1 MVFYIC
7 RDRSILHRRVNIVL
21 YFLFQLS
28 VADIAIH
35 VFSDMLGI
43 RDELNKCK
51 RLAALIKKV
60 DENKNIAKWLKEDR
74 SRKDKNSAI

>member
-1 MVFYIC
+1 MI
-7 RDRSILHRRVNIVL
+7 

-43 RDELNKCK
+43 RDELKKCK
-51 RLAALIKKV
+51 KLAAVIKRV
-60 DENKNIAKWLKEDR
+60 EENKNIAKWLKER
-74 SRKDKNSAI
+74 PVTER